1 MPHKQITTVKKR
13 LCKICDKLMA
23 VFLSKDIPEKE
34 RRAVLNAQIEIDD
47 CVEMLEKI
55 ISKLKK

>member
-1 MPHKQITTVKKR
+1 
-13 LCKICDKLMA
+13 MA